1 MHTQCIVTH
10 CLNFELNSGSN
21 QEDLV
26 DPATVIKEKCA
37 ETDCTKYKERLDEC
51 NNRVQSKNK
60 TTETCFEEILDFYHC
75 VDHCAADKIFKVVLF
90 YNIWHYFRSLVNQV
104 GLGHGNCSTTMLS
117 LGFPLLALHMIL

>member
-51 NNRVQSKNK
+51 NNRVR
-60 TTETCFEEILDFYHC
+60 I
-75 VDHCAADKIFKVVLF
+75 
-90 YNIWHYFRSLVNQV
+90 VNQ
-104 GLGHGNCSTTMLS
+104 LE
-117 LGFPLLALHMIL
+117 